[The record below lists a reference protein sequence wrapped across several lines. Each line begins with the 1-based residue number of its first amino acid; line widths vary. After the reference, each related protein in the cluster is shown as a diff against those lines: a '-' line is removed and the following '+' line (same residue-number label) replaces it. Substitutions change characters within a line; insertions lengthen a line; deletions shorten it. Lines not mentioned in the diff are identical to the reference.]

1 MSIVDAYTIAS
12 EIGQP
17 PLVSDTEFF
26 AFVVGRQHDLGILR
40 RIAVSRVLRREPWLT
55 IFEREKAEAAQS
67 AFVHPDSATAKADF
81 DALWED
87 HARTCA
93 S

>member
-1 MSIVDAYTIAS
+1 MKENDAYNIAS

-26 AFVVGRQHDLGILR
+26 AFVVGRERDLGFLR
-40 RIAVSRVLRREPWLT
+40 RIAVSRLLRREPWLT
-55 IFEREKAEAAQS
+55 IFEREKSEAAQS

-81 DALWED
+81 DALWEE
-87 HARTCA
+87 HARTSA
-93 S
+93 T